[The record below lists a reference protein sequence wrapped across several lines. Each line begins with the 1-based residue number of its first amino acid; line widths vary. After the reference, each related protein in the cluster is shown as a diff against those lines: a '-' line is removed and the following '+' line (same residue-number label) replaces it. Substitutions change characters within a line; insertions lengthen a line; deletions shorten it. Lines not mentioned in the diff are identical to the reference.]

1 MTKGKALLG
10 VLAGV
15 AAGAA
20 LGILFA
26 PDKGENTR
34 KNLSKKGEDLAD
46 AVNDKIESKF
56 DELLDA
62 IRGKAPKRS
71 QQEADPERKS

>member
-26 PDKGENTR
+26 PDRGENTR
-34 KNLSKKGEDLAD
+34 KKIAKSGEDLAD
-46 AVNDKIESKF
+46 AVNDRIEKKF
-56 DELLDA
+56 NQVLDA
-62 IRGKAPKRS
+62 IACNGKV
-71 QQEADPERKS
+71 KSHEQSESKVS